1 MEEIR
6 QDWLDLLRS
15 LSRNWK
21 LWPTRETHFTAFK
34 LRIEFMVQSFLLSI
48 SVVLLALTWLISI
61 LIKNVQ
67 VVSAVQCEVGIP
79 QMEDGG

>member
-1 MEEIR
+1 
-6 QDWLDLLRS
+6 
-15 LSRNWK
+15 
-21 LWPTRETHFTAFK
+21 
-34 LRIEFMVQSFLLSI
+34 MVQSFLLSI